1 MSKYEIG
8 KSIEDVKAE
17 SGDIKIHKM
26 SSNENPFGPSP
37 KAIEAI
43 KSTFSELNYYPP
55 RDDSITTEALAKHFG
70 RGLTAGNFTTGNGA
84 VDLINLLENAMFKED
99 DSNSIVICPPC
110 FGSYAATAKLKGAKV
125 IEHAL
130 HPKTFDIDSKGIKNS
145 ITADTRLVYVCN
157 PNNPT
162 GTYFDQEA
170 LMTILDS
177 IPENVTLVYDEVYYH
192 FATEIEMPDAI
203 QCVLDKRN
211 IVILHSFSKSYGLA
225 GMRMGYAIAK
235 EEIIEQLR
243 KRKLSF
249 QNDSISMAAM
259 QAGLGDK
266 AFLDITINN
275 NTEQRAWLRDQM
287 TALGIKFWPSQ
298 SNFICFEAPKGRKA
312 NEIVSLLLPYGV
324 MVRAAFYLPNHVRV
338 SVGQP
343 ESNQEFIR
351 AMSEIVTKLNGEE
364 A

>member
-17 SGDIKIHKM
+17 SGDITIHKM
-26 SSNENPFGPSP
+26 SSNENPYGPSP

-43 KSTFSELNYYPP
+43 KSTFNELNYYPP
-55 RDDSITTEALAKHFG
+55 RDDSKTTQALAKHFG
-70 RGLTAGNFTTGNGA
+70 RGLTASNFTTGNGA
-84 VDLINLLENAMFKED
+84 VDLINLLENAMFKEGE
-99 DSNSIVICPPC
+99 SNSIVICPPC

-130 HPKTFDIDSKGIKNS
+130 DPETFDIDSAGIANS
-145 ITADTRLVYVCN
+145 ITEDTRLVYVCN

-162 GTYFDQEA
+162 GSYFDQTA
-170 LMTILDS
+170 LIQILDS

-192 FATEIEMPDAI
+192 FATEFEMPDAI

-225 GMRMGYAIAK
+225 GMRMGYAIAS
-235 EEIIEQLR
+235 EEIIEKLR

-259 QAGLGDK
+259 QAGLADTD
-266 AFLDITINN
+266 FLDKVIKN
-275 NTEQRAWLRDQM
+275 NTEQRSWLREQLA
-287 TALGIKFWPSQ
+287 ALGIRFWPSQ
-298 SNFICFEAPKGRKA
+298 ANFICFEAPNGKPA
-312 NEIVSLLLPYGV
+312 SEIVSRLLPYGV

-338 SVGQP
+338 SIGQP
-343 ESNQEFIR
+343 ESNQQFIK
-351 AMSEIVTKLNGEE
+351 AMSEIITKLNGAEK
-364 A
+364 

>member
-37 KAIEAI
+37 KAVEAI
-43 KSTFSELNYYPP
+43 KSTFDELHYYPP
-55 RDDSITTEALAKHFG
+55 RDDSKTTQALAAHFG
-70 RGLTAGNFTTGNGA
+70 RGLTASNFTTGNGA
-84 VDLINLLENAMFKED
+84 VDLINLLENAMFKEGE
-99 DSNSIVICPPC
+99 SNSIVICPPC
-110 FGSYAATAKLKGAKV
+110 FGSYAATAKLKGARV
-125 IEHAL
+125 IEHTL
-130 HPKTFDIDSKGIKNS
+130 DPKTFDLDSEGIANA
-145 ITADTRLVYVCN
+145 ITEDTRLVYVCN

-162 GTYFDQEA
+162 GTYFDQAA
-170 LMTILDS
+170 LMQILNS

-192 FATEIEMPDAI
+192 FATEFEMPNAI

-225 GMRMGYAIAK
+225 GMRMGYAIAS
-235 EEIIEQLR
+235 EEIIEKLR

-259 QAGLGDK
+259 QGGLVDQE
-266 AFLDITINN
+266 FLDKTINN
-275 NTEQRAWLRDQM
+275 NTEQRAWLRDKL
-287 TALGIKFWPSQ
+287 TALDIQFWPSQ
-298 SNFICFEAPKGRKA
+298 SNFICFQAPKGKLA
-312 NEIVSLLLPYGV
+312 SEIVSRLLPYGV

-338 SVGQP
+338 SIGQP
-343 ESNQEFIR
+343 ESNQQFIK
-351 AMSEIVTKLNGEE
+351 AMSEIITKLDGEE
-364 A
+364 K

>member
-17 SGDIKIHKM
+17 SGDIQIHKM

-43 KSTFSELNYYPP
+43 KSTFDELHFYPP
-55 RDDSITTEALAKHFG
+55 RDDSKTTQALAEHFG
-70 RGLTAGNFTTGNGA
+70 RGLTAANFTTGNGA
-84 VDLINLLENAMFKED
+84 VDLINLLENAMFKEGE
-99 DSNSIVICPPC
+99 SNSIVICPPC

-125 IEHAL
+125 IEHSLDAE
-130 HPKTFDIDSKGIKNS
+130 TFDVDSAGIANS
-145 ITADTRLVYVCN
+145 IDEDTRLVYVCN

-162 GTYFDQEA
+162 GTYFDQAA
-170 LMTILDS
+170 LMQILDS
-177 IPENVTLVYDEVYYH
+177 IPDNVTLVYDEVYYH
-192 FATEIEMPDAI
+192 FATEFDMPDAI

-225 GMRMGYAIAK
+225 GMRMGYAIAS
-235 EEIIEQLR
+235 EGMIEKLR

-259 QAGLGDK
+259 QAGLGDQT
-266 AFLDITINN
+266 FLDKTINN
-275 NTEQRAWLRDQM
+275 NTEQRAWLREQM

-298 SNFICFEAPKGRKA
+298 SNFICFQAPNGKPA
-312 NEIVSLLLPYGV
+312 SDIVSRLLPYGV

-338 SVGQP
+338 SVGLP
-343 ESNQEFIR
+343 ESNQQFIK
-351 AMSEIVTKLNGEE
+351 AMSEIITTLNKVEK
-364 A
+364 